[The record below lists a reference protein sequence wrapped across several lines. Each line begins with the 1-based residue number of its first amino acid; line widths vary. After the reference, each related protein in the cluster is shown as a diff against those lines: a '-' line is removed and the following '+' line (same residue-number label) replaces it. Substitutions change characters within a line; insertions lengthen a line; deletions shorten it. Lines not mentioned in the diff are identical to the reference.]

1 MCYDRHQRL
10 TIDPGEPDPPPLEM
24 VSIQISFQVITG
36 EDLSEEV
43 ACVFFFWGGGGV
55 GDMNLSGIDKKKD
68 IESMGMWRGLHTTT
82 ARDSWKSHKAT
93 VPRHLKISRAARC
106 DLHILQAAF

>member
-43 ACVFFFWGGGGV
+43 ACVFFFLGGGGV
-55 GDMNLSGIDKKKD
+55 GEFFIVFMFFS
-68 IESMGMWRGLHTTT
+68 S
-82 ARDSWKSHKAT
+82 A
-93 VPRHLKISRAARC
+93 
-106 DLHILQAAF
+106 LQ